1 MTILPPVL
9 RLGVAVAVWFAWP
22 LAVEAQG
29 RSQNQPPAMEQEGR
43 QKLIAYLDGIA
54 ETQLATRKQAIAQI
68 QTAAEADRRKAMV
81 REKLLQLIGGLPER
95 HGSPAVKTFGTMA
108 ADGFR
113 VEKIAYESLPGFWVT
128 ADLYVPGAGAG
139 PFPVVVLAPG
149 HGAAG
154 KLEHYSWGA
163 NLALNGIAA
172 LAYDPVGQGERLQ
185 YFDPDL
191 KGSKIGGPTAEH
203 SEANT
208 GPLLIGDDV
217 ARYWLND
224 AIRGVDY
231 LVARKDIDANR
242 IGAFGCSGGGTA
254 TAHLAALDDRI
265 KAAATA
271 CYITSFHE
279 LLPSRTGNQEAEQS
293 IPHFIEQGL
302 DFADWVEQMAPKPY
316 AIVSTSEDMFPFEG
330 ARQTYDEVKGFY
342 GIYGAADRVQ
352 WITGPGGHGNLGPI
366 SPEILGFFTRYLKGG
381 SPERNFTAMRV
392 EHREDLQCTPTGQ
405 VATSIGGET
414 VYSLNRKRAAPLL
427 APQRVLKS
435 DADLESLRS
444 RLRQDIAALAAVAA
458 RPGSAP
464 PAVDVKATEARSG
477 YRIDTIALHSEPG
490 IDISGIVAI
499 PASAGPKP
507 AVLLLDS
514 QPRERLIAA
523 GGDLDRLATAGRIVM
538 VLEPRPSPSGAEANR
553 PPFLGSFYMLAM
565 RAFLV
570 GKTLVGMRTDDVI
583 RAMDWLCARPDVDRS
598 AITAYGN
605 GPMGMALLHAA
616 ALDTRIGQV
625 MLENTLTTYRMIVDQ
640 PIHRNANDVLV
651 PGVLRKYDTGD
662 LMLAAYPR
670 PMTVI
675 NPQDALG
682 IVISDREFR
691 KEMDY
696 VFRSDQNLG
705 QPGRIRL
712 VARGPRDPL
721 PIH

>member
-1 MTILPPVL
+1 MTMLPKVL
-9 RLGVAVAVWFAWP
+9 HLGVAVAVCTALP

-29 RSQNQPPAMEQEGR
+29 RGQPTPQDQAGR
-43 QKLIAYLDGIA
+43 QKLIAYLDAIA
-54 ETQLATRKQAIAQI
+54 ESQLAARKQAIAQI
-68 QTAAEADRRKAMV
+68 HTAAEADRRKAMV
-81 REKLLQLIGGLPER
+81 HDKLLALIGGLPER
-95 HGSPAVKTFGTMA
+95 HGKPAVKLFGTMP

-128 ADLYVPGAGAG
+128 ADLYVPTAGPG
-139 PFPVVVLAPG
+139 PFPAVVLAPG

-191 KGSKIGGPTAEH
+191 KASKIGGPTAEH

-217 ARYWLND
+217 MRYWLND
-224 AIRGVDY
+224 AMRGIDY

-254 TAHLAALDDRI
+254 TAYLAALDDRI
-265 KAAATA
+265 KVAATA

-302 DFADWVEQMAPKPY
+302 DFGDWVEQMAPKPY
-316 AIVSTSEDMFPFEG
+316 AIVSTTEDMFPFEG
-330 ARQTYDEVKGFY
+330 ARQTYEEVKGFY
-342 GIYGAADRVQ
+342 GIYDAADRIQ
-352 WITGPGGHGNLGPI
+352 WISGPGGHGNLGPI
-366 SPEILGFFTRYLKGG
+366 SPQILAFFTKYLKGG
-381 SPERNFTAMRV
+381 PPERNFTAMRV

-405 VATSIGGET
+405 VATSLGGET
-414 VYSLNRKRAAPLL
+414 VYTLNRKRAAPLL
-427 APQRVLKS
+427 APERVLKS
-435 DADLESLRS
+435 TADLETLRS
-444 RLRQDIAALAAVAA
+444 RLQQDIAALAGVAA

-464 PAVDVKATEARSG
+464 PVVDVKSTEARTG
-477 YRIDTIALHSEPG
+477 YRIETIALHSDPG
-490 IDISGIVAI
+490 IEISGIVAI
-499 PASAGPKP
+499 PERAGPKS

-538 VLEPRPSPSGAEANR
+538 VLEPRPSPPGDLR
-553 PPFLGSFYMLAM
+553 PSFLGPFYMLAM

-570 GKTLVGMRTDDVI
+570 GKTFVGMRTDDTI
-583 RAMDWLCARPDVDRS
+583 HAMDWLCARPDVDRS
-598 AITAYGN
+598 AIAAYGN

-616 ALDTRIGQV
+616 ALDTRIGQTI
-625 MLENTLTTYRMIVDQ
+625 LENTLTTYRMIVDQ
-640 PIHRNANDVLV
+640 PVHRNANDVLI
-651 PGVLRKYDTGD
+651 PGVLRKYDAGD
-662 LMLAAYPR
+662 LLLAAYPR
-670 PMTVI
+670 PVTVI

-682 IVISDREFR
+682 IVISDAEYR

-696 VFRSDQNLG
+696 VFKSDQNLG

-712 VARGPRDPL
+712 VARGLRDPL